1 MAHQSTD
8 SSLGSTPRK
17 AYHALHPHPALDPV
31 PDPSDASSVSE
42 QESNEQAWRQLL
54 AQNVLAVLLPTED
67 LQNDCLKALVEQILA
82 EMIVGNIIGNR
93 LCENW
98 AVWELI
104 TNGIEATRTRGDTSS
119 FRTKKTGPGSE
130 SQRSK
135 KKDDK
140 PQTESNQT
148 PTKGGIGRLEHFG
161 LVNTPIQ
168 SESESETSNKR
179 SMPKSRARYCGQTA
193 RSLTI
198 TFWAILQ
205 YGFVLI
211 TTGRA
216 VALLL
221 ISSAK
226 LPMRGSSTVV
236 NGIGVSASAERT
248 EGAAR
253 SGIAKASRPIVDMTV
268 WKTAGN
274 LMELQTR
281 MPWLS
286 GLASLMHW
294 TVTAGPGRVGETDGK
309 IDR

>member
-1 MAHQSTD
+1 
-8 SSLGSTPRK
+8 
-17 AYHALHPHPALDPV
+17 
-31 PDPSDASSVSE
+31 
-42 QESNEQAWRQLL
+42 LL

-67 LQNDCLKALVEQILA
+67 LQNDCLRALVEQILA
-82 EMIVGNIIGNR
+82 EMVVGNIIGNR

-98 AVWELI
+98 ALWELI

-119 FRTKKTGPGSE
+119 LKSKKARAGGDGE
-130 SQRSK
+130 RSK
-135 KKDDK
+135 KKNDK
-140 PQTESNQT
+140 PPAESNRS
-148 PTKGGIGRLEHFG
+148 PTKGGIGRLEQFG
-161 LVNTPIQ
+161 LVDTPIQ
-168 SESESETSNKR
+168 SESESEASNKR
-179 SMPKSRARYCGQTA
+179 KTAKYQTQYYGQTVM
-193 RSLTI
+193 SLTNI
-198 TFWAILQ
+198 FWTLLQ

-221 ISSAK
+221 MSSGN
-226 LPMRGSSTVV
+226 LPLRGSSTVNSGV
-236 NGIGVSASAERT
+236 GVSTTAEST

-253 SGIAKASRPIVDMTV
+253 SGMAKPVRPILDMTV

-274 LMELQTR
+274 LAELRSR

-294 TVTAGPGRVGETDGK
+294 TVTAGPGRVGEMDGK

>member
-1 MAHQSTD
+1 
-8 SSLGSTPRK
+8 
-17 AYHALHPHPALDPV
+17 LHPHPALDPV

-42 QESNEQAWRQLL
+42 QESNEQVWRQLL

-119 FRTKKTGPGSE
+119 FRTKKTGPGNN
-130 SQRSK
+130 K
-135 KKDDK
+135 
-140 PQTESNQT
+140 T

-161 LVNTPIQ
+161 LVTTPIQ

-221 ISSAK
+221 ISSAN
-226 LPMRGSSTVV
+226 LPMRGSSTAV
-236 NGIGVSASAERT
+236 NCIGVSASAERT

-286 GLASLMHW
+286 GLTSLMHW